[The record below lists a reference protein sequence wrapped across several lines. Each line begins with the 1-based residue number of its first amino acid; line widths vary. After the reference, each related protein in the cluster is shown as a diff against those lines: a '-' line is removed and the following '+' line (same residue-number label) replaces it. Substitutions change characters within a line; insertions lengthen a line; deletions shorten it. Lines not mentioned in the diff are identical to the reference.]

1 MCWPQVPKEKGKKQA
16 KKRRGKRRN
25 KRKRSGSDDVGSE
38 ADAQEAEE
46 GAGAPQPAPEETT
59 YKCPV
64 CVLPVAHAISFL
76 YFGQEACEL
85 GSAQSAC
92 CRWFMLSLFFLYFG
106 QEACELGNVASS
118 QNPRRFVGS
127 QAVRHFP
134 SLHSR
139 ILSRVSHSMISPEG
153 APRLASHSPGTR
165 LLLCSPQCKL
175 ACKPHIKH
183 ACAQVDPHCPF
194 T

>member
-1 MCWPQVPKEKGKKQA
+1 MLAARPTHRKPKRVLVRPGLLL
-16 KKRRGKRRN
+16 RRLH
-25 KRKRSGSDDVGSE
+25 
-38 ADAQEAEE
+38 
-46 GAGAPQPAPEETT
+46 T
-59 YKCPV
+59 
-64 CVLPVAHAISFL
+64 
-76 YFGQEACEL
+76 
-85 GSAQSAC
+85 SAQSAC
-92 CRWFMLSLFFLYFG
+92 CRWPMLSLFCILAKKRVNWVVPSRRAAGGSCYLSLSFLYFG

-194 T
+194 TKSTGSDNNQVQPGLPKSGEV